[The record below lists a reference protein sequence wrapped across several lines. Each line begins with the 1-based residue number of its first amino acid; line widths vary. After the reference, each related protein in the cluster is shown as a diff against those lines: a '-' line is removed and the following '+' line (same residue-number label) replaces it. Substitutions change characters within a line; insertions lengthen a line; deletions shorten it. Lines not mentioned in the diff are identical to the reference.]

1 MRTTIKDVAREAG
14 VSVSTVTYALKK
26 KGKITKASHKRV
38 WEAVERLNYVP
49 DATAR
54 SLVGGKTNS
63 VGIIMP
69 PALGFDFS
77 DPQILQMLAEISS
90 TLSRK
95 GYWMSLYMPEKME
108 DEFMRQFLLDAKIDG
123 LIWMIHRPSDAM
135 VRVLEC
141 RNLPGV
147 AITYGR
153 NLELNTS
160 AVVMDDG
167 AGIEKAIDYLYSLG
181 HRKILFIAWD
191 AQRDDRRLLAY
202 RQRMQELG
210 CDYCQVIGGHYSEQ
224 VTVAQMNWF
233 WRVAEERPT
242 AILAANDT
250 MALAA
255 IKALHQWGIRVPD
268 EVSVMGFDNIP
279 AAAQSIPALT
289 TMAQPVSEMISLAC
303 DHIFT
308 AMDQEE
314 RKKELLTVEGKLI
327 IRQST
332 APVEKE

>member
-77 DPQILQMLAEISS
+77 DPHILSMLAELSK
-90 TLSRK
+90 TLSHK
-95 GYWMSLYMPEKME
+95 GYWMSLYMPERME
-108 DEFMRQFLLDAKIDG
+108 DEFMRQFLMDAKIDG
-123 LIWMIHRPSDAM
+123 LIWMVQRPTDTM

-141 RNLPGV
+141 RNLPSV
-147 AITYGR
+147 AITYGKD
-153 NLELNTS
+153 LQLNTS

-167 AGIEKAIDYLYSLG
+167 AGMEKAVDYLYSLG
-181 HRKILFIAWD
+181 HRRILYIARD
-191 AQRDDRRLLAY
+191 AEEMRDRRVLAY
-202 RQRMQELG
+202 LQRVKDLG
-210 CDYCQVIGGHYSEQ
+210 LDYCQMISGHFSEKI
-224 VTVAQMNWF
+224 TLAQLSWF
-233 WRVAEERPT
+233 WRVAQERPT
-242 AILAANDT
+242 AILAGNDI

-255 IKALHQWGIRVPD
+255 MKALAQWGIRVPD
-268 EVSVMGFDNIP
+268 EVSVMGFDDIP
-279 AAAQSIPALT
+279 AAAQAMPALT
-289 TMAQPVSEMISLAC
+289 TMAQPVSEMINRAC
-303 DHIFT
+303 DHIFE
-308 AMDQEE
+308 AMEQEE
-314 RKKELLTVEGKLI
+314 RTHALLPVEAKLI
-327 IRQST
+327 VRQST
-332 APVEKE
+332 AALN